1 MRGAREL
8 HQKIKDNLDKFMLPE
23 DKSNMKKRYELEQQL
38 QDKAEYLLMKKRY
51 KMKMIR
57 YDNLKEEINSKE
69 IKYESKNQYIE

>member
-23 DKSNMKKRYELEQQL
+23 DRSNMKKRYELEQQL

>member
-1 MRGAREL
+1 MRGAKEL

-23 DKSNMKKRYELEQQL
+23 DRSNMKKRYELEQQL

>member
-23 DKSNMKKRYELEQQL
+23 DRSNMKKRYELEQQL

-69 IKYESKNQYIE
+69 SFPLRFP

>member
-1 MRGAREL
+1 M
-8 HQKIKDNLDKFMLPE
+8 
-23 DKSNMKKRYELEQQL
+23 

>member
-1 MRGAREL
+1 
-8 HQKIKDNLDKFMLPE
+8 
-23 DKSNMKKRYELEQQL
+23 
-38 QDKAEYLLMKKRY
+38 MKKRY